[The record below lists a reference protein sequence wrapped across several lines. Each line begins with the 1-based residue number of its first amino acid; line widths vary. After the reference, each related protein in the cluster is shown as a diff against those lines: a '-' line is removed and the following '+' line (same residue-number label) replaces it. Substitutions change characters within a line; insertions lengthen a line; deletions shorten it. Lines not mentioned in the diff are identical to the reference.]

1 MQSSLHNKIHV
12 ALIMDGNGR
21 WAVRHGLPRTAG
33 HEAGTHAVRRIVEAA
48 PAAGIGTLTLYAFS
62 CDNWARPEAEV
73 SALMAL
79 LGSFLREETED
90 LAKADVRASVIGR
103 RDRLPGHVRDAIA
116 AMERR
121 TSAGRALHLRLAIDY
136 SGRQSILAAAH
147 VAAGAALDTDA
158 FGRLV
163 AGADVPPVDL
173 MIRAGGEKRL
183 SDFLLWE
190 CAYAELCFC
199 DVLWPD
205 FGAADLNAA
214 VADFRKRERR
224 FGALPSAAA

>member
-1 MQSSLHNKIHV
+1 MQSSLQNKIHA

-21 WAVRHGLPRTAG
+21 WAARRGLPRTAG
-33 HEAGTHAVRRIVEAA
+33 HEAGTRAARRIVEAA

-62 CDNWARPEAEV
+62 CDNWLRPEAEV

-79 LGSFLREETED
+79 LGSFLREEAEE
-90 LAKADVRASVIGR
+90 LARAGVRASVIGR
-103 RDRLPGHVRDAIA
+103 RDRLPEHVREAIA
-116 AMERR
+116 GLERR

-136 SGRQSILAAAH
+136 SGRQSILAAAQ
-147 VAAGAALDTDA
+147 VAAGAALNADA
-158 FGRLV
+158 FGQLV
-163 AGADVPPVDL
+163 AGEGVPPVDL

-205 FGAADLNAA
+205 FGAEHLNAA
-214 VADFRKRERR
+214 VADFRGRERR